1 MFAAS
6 TYEEIECIERQVEN
20 MEIVVFLF
28 VRPTTSNAL
37 EIIKEFEYIHY
48 NSGKYCSVY
57 AIGYSDDFNK
67 ARNPSYR
74 KVDATFQLDWYF
86 STKAFTEF
94 KEKLQDRINWK
105 YSGETEVLILQ
116 NNPKGRSSLNFSN
129 YVAINVNKGIREGY
143 IDSFQRFME
152 SLIRSSKSKV
162 IAKDAIRDVA
172 RERISIKEVII
183 DAIDECKRI
192 PTPCKKIVKDKL
204 FYCCANSI
212 PKQQACMFKAK
223 IR

>member
-6 TYEEIECIERQVEN
+6 TYEEIERIERQVEN

-28 VRPTTSNAL
+28 VRPTTSDAL

-57 AIGYSDDFNK
+57 AIGYSNDVDK
-67 ARNPSYR
+67 ARNPSYK

-86 STKAFTEF
+86 SMKAFTEF
-94 KEKLQDRINWK
+94 KEKLQERINWE
-105 YSGETEVLILQ
+105 YSGEIEVLILQ
-116 NNPKGRSSLNFSN
+116 NNPKGRSPLNFSN
-129 YVAINVNKGIREGY
+129 YVAIDVNNGIREGY

-162 IAKDAIRDVA
+162 TAKDAIRDVA
-172 RERISIKEVII
+172 RDRISVKKVII
-183 DAIDECKRI
+183 DAIDDCKRI
-192 PTPCKKIVKDKL
+192 PTPCRKIVKEKL
-204 FYCCANSI
+204 FYRCANSI
-212 PKQQACMFKAK
+212 IK
-223 IR
+223 